1 MSSFERFKEKL
12 YLSCSGIYLDRI
24 TSILISVL
32 IALLVYVGFMVALQ
46 SRRTREYFSR
56 HWYYHPNFICV
67 WRVPIGLVGILLYFL
82 FHQHFLGILLF
93 SVSAVSDGI
102 DGLLARSLDLITPVG
117 EEIDPLCD
125 KLTYLPAMLFFAYHG
140 RLDIDLVWIFVAIE
154 AIGQFIVRYVLKRF
168 TNFSVGANNFG
179 KIKAVLCFT
188 LIIYCAVLEDT
199 VRLPN
204 FTTQMLMTCI
214 LLSIASS
221 VFKAIPNRFY
231 GDILSLLNLSCGLI
245 SIYYIFDRRF
255 VWASIAILA
264 GQVFDLFDGRM
275 AEKHGG
281 TKLGPYLDDIAD
293 LVSFGLCPGLLIL
306 VKNKMGLSSV
316 LIGAIYFL
324 AVAYRLWRYLQHDKN
339 DPALAPGIFNGLP
352 SPAGAMVAMGAC
364 LFWKDPRIIGLIILL
379 TSFLLVSHIR
389 FIHFGRVILR
399 RTPRPLVVIFGFI
412 IVFLSAYLIKVK
424 SAETLGILLL
434 FSFAIYLILGN
445 NRIAGKLFFRNET

>member
-1 MSSFERFKEKL
+1 
-12 YLSCSGIYLDRI
+12 
-24 TSILISVL
+24 L
-32 IALLVYVGFMVALQ
+32 IALLVYVGFMIALQ
-46 SRRTREYFSR
+46 NRHAREYFSR

-67 WRVPIGLVGILLYFL
+67 WRVPIGLAGILLYFL
-82 FHQHFLGILLF
+82 LHQHFWGILLF
-93 SVSAVSDGI
+93 SISAVSDGI

-154 AIGQFIVRYVLKRF
+154 AVGQFIVRYVLKRF
-168 TNFSVGANNFG
+168 THFSVGANNFG

-199 VRLPN
+199 VHLPN

-214 LLSIASS
+214 LLSIASGA
-221 VFKAIPNRFY
+221 FKAIPNRFY
-231 GDILSLLNLSCGLI
+231 GDILSLLNLFCGII
-245 SIYYIFDRRF
+245 SIYYMFHNRF
-255 VWASIAILA
+255 VWAAIAILA

-281 TKLGPYLDDIAD
+281 TNLGPYLDDVAD

-306 VKNKMGLSSV
+306 VKGKMALPFA

-339 DPALAPGIFNGLP
+339 DQTLALGIFNGLP
-352 SPAGAMVAMGAC
+352 SPAGAMAAMGAC
-364 LFWKDPRIIGLIILL
+364 LFFWKSPWWIIGLIILL

-389 FIHFGRVILR
+389 FIHFGRVILH
-399 RTPRPLVVIFGFI
+399 RTPRPLVVVFGFI
-412 IVFLSAYLIKVK
+412 IVFLSAYLIKVRN
-424 SAETLGILLL
+424 AETLGILLL
-434 FSFAIYLILGN
+434 FSCAIYLILGN
-445 NRIAGKLFFRNET
+445 NRIAGKLIFRNEP